1 MLGQSMWLFGLVEC
15 YTRQPAL
22 FSLLLATVGDM
33 GADETADTGACISY
47 YIFRLFELQQT
58 YLEGL

>member
-47 YIFRLFELQQT
+47 YIFRLFEF
-58 YLEGL
+58 